1 MEFRYRRAAS
11 LIHSGKEWETNTRSR
26 SEMPVWTVSQKS
38 VIFSGGDSSNNYGA
52 DQQRLQISD
61 LHFDKFPTPATFAC
75 WKIRFK
81 TEVCTC
87 SQVSY
92 GSYGLDQR
100 SGDGWLSGWFKIFVL
115 CKRNS
120 NAKILKNSM
129 RGLIQHWT
137 ESSIILT
144 SKEESVW
151 RNKRPKKRTVF
162 WMHPPM
168 SRLRRELMFPR
179 MDTFALIANISAK
192 ATANRWFQATNK
204 WRKFQPCFSVVL
216 HLLTSMG
223 MQMGRWLRRWAACCT
238 GTTLTRR
245 PDKVQ
250 ASMETRRQWMPRMLV
265 AEKHGYD
272 DGGRENWWGIPCLTN
287 TCNELSRPTELWTT
301 QDLPQVRRLKGAV
314 RLSRF
319 RALFFFF
326 FLKKGFFLLFL
337 KKKKLF
343 FEFFLVFFN
352 CFSFHFF
359 CVFAFFFFFDLF
371 VFFFQLFF
379 PFFFLL
385 FFSFSFFF
393 SCAYVRE
400 NEMKRKQALRASRS
414 VATPTK
420 VLELVKLILRPYR
433 SQQSCWNTR
442 ILGNRQTKN
451 FGHAQNSK
459 DSWDTLQ

>member
-301 QDLPQVRRLKGAV
+301 QDLPQVRRLKGGV

-326 FLKKGFFLLFL
+326 WKKKEVFFFL
-337 KKKKLF
+337 KKKKTF
-343 FEFFLVFFN
+343 FWIFSRFFT

-359 CVFAFFFFFDLF
+359 VCLH
-371 VFFFQLFF
+371 
-379 PFFFLL
+379 
-385 FFSFSFFF
+385 FSFSLICLFFF
-393 SCAYVRE
+393 SNYFSRFFFCFSFHFLSFFLALTFGK
-400 NEMKRKQALRASRS
+400 MKWNASKRYERHGRS
-414 VATPTK
+414 RH
-420 VLELVKLILRPYR
+420 RPKFW
-433 SQQSCWNTR
+433 SLWS
-442 ILGNRQTKN
+442 
-451 FGHAQNSK
+451 
-459 DSWDTLQ
+459 